1 MMKIIGLTGGIA
13 TGKST
18 VSKLLR
24 RVGIRVI
31 DADIVYKE
39 LSKPGNV
46 LYNKII
52 STFTSAIVGPDYLI
66 DWKQLGQ
73 IVYND
78 DSLRQKLNDLTHPA
92 VKKEILA
99 QVEKFRQTNE
109 HYVVLEVPLL
119 FESGFDSLCDMTI
132 VVKTN
137 PEVQLSRLM
146 TRDLI
151 DIETA
156 QKKIAAQLPLDEKC
170 KRATYVI
177 DNSTDLNKTEKQLQE
192 ILEQIRK

>member
-1 MMKIIGLTGGIA
+1 MKIMGLTGGIA

-18 VSKLLR
+18 VSKLFR

-52 STFTSAIVGPDYLI
+52 GAFTSAIVGPDYLI
-66 DWKQLGQ
+66 DWKHLGQ

-78 DSLRQKLNDLTHPA
+78 DVLRQKLNDLTHPA

-99 QVEKFRQTNE
+99 QVEKLRQANE

-119 FESGFDSLCDMTI
+119 FESGFDSLCDLTI

-137 PEVQLSRLM
+137 PKVQLSRLM

-151 DIETA
+151 DKETA
-156 QKKIAAQLPLDEKC
+156 QKKIAAQMPLDEKC

-192 ILEQIRK
+192 ILEKIRK

>member
-1 MMKIIGLTGGIA
+1 MKIIGLTGGIA

-18 VSKLLR
+18 VSKLFR

-52 STFTSAIVGPDYLI
+52 GAFTSAIVGRDYLI
-66 DWKQLGQ
+66 DWKHLGQ

-78 DSLRQKLNDLTHPA
+78 EGLRQKLNDLTHPA

-99 QVEKFRQTNE
+99 QVEKLRQSNE
-109 HYVVLEVPLL
+109 HYVVIEVPLL
-119 FESGFDSLCDMTI
+119 FESGFDSLCDLTV

-146 TRDLI
+146 IRDLI
-151 DIETA
+151 DKETA
-156 QKKIAAQLPLDEKC
+156 QVKIAAQMPLDEKC

-177 DNSTDLNKTEKQLQE
+177 DNSTDLNSTEKQLQE
-192 ILEQIRK
+192 ILEKIRK

>member
-18 VSKLLR
+18 VSKLFR

-52 STFTSAIVGPDYLI
+52 GAFTSAIVGPDYLI
-66 DWKQLGQ
+66 DWKHLGQ

-78 DSLRQKLNDLTHPA
+78 DVLRQKLNDLTHPA

-99 QVEKFRQTNE
+99 QVEKLRQANE
-109 HYVVLEVPLL
+109 HFVVLEVPLL
-119 FESGFDSLCDMTI
+119 FESGFDSLCDLTI

-151 DIETA
+151 DKETA
-156 QKKIAAQLPLDEKC
+156 QKKIAAQMTLDEKC

-192 ILEQIRK
+192 ILEKIRK

>member
-1 MMKIIGLTGGIA
+1 MKIIGLTGGIA

-18 VSKLLR
+18 VSKLFR

-52 STFTSAIVGPDYLI
+52 ASFTSAIVGPDYLI
-66 DWKQLGQ
+66 DWKHLGQ
-73 IVYND
+73 IVYSD
-78 DSLRQKLNDLTHPA
+78 DALRQKLNDLTHPA

-99 QVEKFRQTNE
+99 QVEKLRLSNE

-119 FESGFDSLCDMTI
+119 FESGFDSLCDLTI

-151 DIETA
+151 DLETA
-156 QKKIAAQLPLDEKC
+156 QKKIAAQMPLDEKC

-192 ILEQIRK
+192 ILEKIRK